1 MHSFIGSVARLTNAI
16 AGFALYSAVMF
27 HPIRAA
33 AQMPMPS
40 TPAAQGQTQPDA
52 PAQGQD
58 MQAQITKLKQQ
69 VAQLQVALQQ
79 SRGKSTP
86 AAKGTMSPEKPAM
99 GMGDDSGEMG
109 GTSSGSAK
117 APMAPMG
124 DDADDMA
131 AMPAPGGSMKG
142 GAAKPMGCCGM
153 SMGKPMAQSKGMA
166 ADKMGGMSGGGMA
179 SQKGKSMAG
188 AKSAEA
194 PHLLHIGATDF
205 FLDHAQ
211 HIGLTSDQRMSLETI
226 KSKAMQ
232 QRATSQK
239 AIDVAQQELWQ
250 LTSADQPDTAQI
262 DSTVAEIAKA
272 KGDQQTA
279 FIHSV
284 SEASNVLNPQEKE
297 VLVKSMTSGSSP
309 KMKKAAPMKDMM

>member
-1 MHSFIGSVARLTNAI
+1 MHSSIRSVAKVTNAI
-16 AGFALYSAVMF
+16 AGFALYSAVAF
-27 HPIRAA
+27 NPTHSS
-33 AQMPMPS
+33 AQMPMSS
-40 TPAAQGQTQPDA
+40 TPAVQGQAQPDA
-52 PAQGQD
+52 ADQGAD
-58 MQAQITKLKQQ
+58 TQAQITKLKRQ

-79 SRGKSTP
+79 SKGKNTS
-86 AAKGTMSPEKPAM
+86 AAKGAMRPEKPAM

-109 GTSSGSAK
+109 GMSSGSAR
-117 APMAPMG
+117 APMSPMG
-124 DDADDMA
+124 DDADEMA
-131 AMPAPGGSMKG
+131 AMPPSGSAMKG
-142 GAAKPMGCCGM
+142 GTTKPMGCCGM
-153 SMGKPMAQSKGMA
+153 SMGKPMAKPKGMA
-166 ADKMGGMSGGGMA
+166 DDKMGGMSGGGMA
-179 SQKGKSMAG
+179 SMKGKSMVG

-211 HIGLTSDQRMSLETI
+211 HIGLNSDQKMSLQMI

-239 AIDVAQQELWQ
+239 AIDVGQEELWQ

-262 DSTVAEIAKA
+262 DSKVAEIAKE
-272 KGDQQTA
+272 KGDQQAA

-284 SEASNVLNPQEKE
+284 TEASDVLSPQEKE
-297 VLVKSMTSGSSP
+297 AVVKSMTAGTAP